1 MFTLGWI
8 FIKLSTG
15 IDLRE
20 MKNFKYLNSKYR
32 DSQYQSASTNIVQLL
47 KHAKQEEV
55 KEKRKNIYIAAAA
68 ISALALSGFII
79 SQ

>member
-1 MFTLGWI
+1 M
-8 FIKLSTG
+8 
-15 IDLRE
+15 R
-20 MKNFKYLNSKYR
+20 NYKYLSSR
-32 DSQYQSASTNIVQLL
+32 DKDSVYKSTSRNIVQLL